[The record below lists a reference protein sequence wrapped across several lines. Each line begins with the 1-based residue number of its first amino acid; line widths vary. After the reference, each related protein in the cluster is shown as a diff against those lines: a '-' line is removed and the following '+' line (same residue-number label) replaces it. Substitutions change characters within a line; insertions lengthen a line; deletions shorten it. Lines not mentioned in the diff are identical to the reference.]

1 MVVSKTLKE
10 VEEKLDRL
18 HRIHF
23 RAWCRNWL
31 RYQLGLGGDQW
42 SNNWQNSIY
51 QFENEED
58 AIIFKLKFIGYR

>member
-1 MVVSKTLKE
+1 MTTVDLTE
-10 VEEKLDRL
+10 VEERLSALD
-18 HRIHF
+18 RIHF

-42 SNNWQNSIY
+42 CNNWQNSIY
-51 QFENEED
+51 EFEHEED